1 MREHHLITVKAAER
15 AAANALFKG
24 NLDTPGGERTFTVPL
39 FKVADLDDSAP
50 DRYWC
55 ATRMTPAI
63 KALWLTL
70 RVQLLTMTHNAYDPE
85 TEPNFPEQFLAQRGL
100 RRALFT
106 P

>member
-1 MREHHLITVKAAER
+1 MREHHIITVKAAER
-15 AAANALFKG
+15 DAANALFKG
-24 NLDTPGGERTFTVPL
+24 NLDTPGGEKTFTVPL
-39 FKVADLDDSAP
+39 FKVADATDAAP

-70 RVQLLTMTHNAYDPE
+70 RTTISTATHDVYDPE
-85 TEPNFPEQFLAQRGL
+85 TQPNFPAEFLAGRGL
-100 RRALFT
+100 RRALPT